1 MLLKSRGYQVCQR
14 ALSAICFKVSICFAR
29 ASRSFG
35 DNCEVVFG
43 ASDTAKN
50 TQELRSHIAAEILS
64 FNGGQNG
71 RNIKHFGSFCQ
82 SNCVVDQQL
91 AIDGDNAKS
100 HLRLLVY
107 KNDG

>member
-1 MLLKSRGYQVCQR
+1 MRYLQS
-14 ALSAICFKVSICFAR
+14 
-29 ASRSFG
+29 ASRFQFVLRERPVLFFG

-82 SNCVVDQQL
+82 SNRVVDQQL
-91 AIDGDNAKS
+91 AIDGGNAKS